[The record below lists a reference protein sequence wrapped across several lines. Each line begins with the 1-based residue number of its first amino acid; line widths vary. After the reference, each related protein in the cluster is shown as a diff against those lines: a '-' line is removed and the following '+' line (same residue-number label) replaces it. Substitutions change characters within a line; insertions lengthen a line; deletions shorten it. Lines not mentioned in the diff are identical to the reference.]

1 MAEDV
6 VKVKLEVEL
15 HAYKKIAFIIK
26 DHKNML
32 FNLKMNDLIKKNLAR
47 DMDIIK
53 RILESS
59 EVKDGGSG
67 KIQSSQV
74 SG

>member
-1 MAEDV
+1 MEEGRVRVVLEIDV
-6 VKVKLEVEL
+6 
-15 HAYKKIAFIIK
+15 HAYKRIAFIIR

-32 FNLKMNDLIKKNLAR
+32 FNLKVNDLIKKNLAR

-67 KIQSSQV
+67 KVQSS
-74 SG
+74 

>member
-1 MAEDV
+1 MTEDV
-6 VKVKLEVEL
+6 VKIKLEVEL

-26 DHKNML
+26 DHRNML
-32 FNLKMNDLIKKNLAR
+32 FNLKVNELIKKNLAR

-67 KIQSSQV
+67 KVQSF
-74 SG
+74 

>member
-1 MAEDV
+1 MTEDV
-6 VKVKLEVEL
+6 VKIKLEVEL

-26 DHKNML
+26 DHRNML
-32 FNLKMNDLIKKNLAR
+32 FNLKVNELIKKNLAR

-67 KIQSSQV
+67 KVQSS
-74 SG
+74 

>member
-1 MAEDV
+1 MEEKR
-6 VKVKLEVEL
+6 VKVVLEMDV
-15 HAYKKIAFIIK
+15 HAYRKIALTMR
-26 DHKNML
+26 DHRNML
-32 FNLKMNDLIKKNLAR
+32 FNLKVNELIKKNLAR

-67 KIQSSQV
+67 KVQSS
-74 SG
+74 

>member
-6 VKVKLEVEL
+6 VNIKLEVEL

-26 DHKNML
+26 DHRNML
-32 FNLKMNDLIKKNLAR
+32 FNLKVNELIKKNLAK

-59 EVKDGGSG
+59 EVKNGGSG
-67 KIQSSQV
+67 KVQSS
-74 SG
+74 

>member
-1 MAEDV
+1 MEEGRVRVVLEIDV
-6 VKVKLEVEL
+6 
-15 HAYKKIAFIIK
+15 HAYKRIAFIIR

-32 FNLKMNDLIKKNLAR
+32 FNLKVNDLIKKNLAR

-59 EVKDGGSG
+59 EVKDGRSG
-67 KIQSSQV
+67 KVQYS
-74 SG
+74 

>member
-6 VKVKLEVEL
+6 VKIKLEVEL

-32 FNLKMNDLIKKNLAR
+32 FNLKVNELIKKNLAR
-47 DMDIIK
+47 DMDIIR

-67 KIQSSQV
+67 KVQSS
-74 SG
+74 

>member
-6 VKVKLEVEL
+6 VKVKLEVEP
-15 HAYKKIAFIIK
+15 HAYKKIAFIIR

-32 FNLKMNDLIKKNLAR
+32 FNLKVNELIKKNLAR
-47 DMDIIK
+47 DMDIIR

-67 KIQSSQV
+67 KVQSS
-74 SG
+74 